1 MGALRIGKM
10 EGNSVIL
17 PWHNSGTT
25 MYRVKPVKSNL
36 LLLCSK
42 HSKMYTNSIGVLS
55 NMNRGGRY
63 FLGVHNKF
71 PRMSSYYGSGIKT
84 LLTGHSKCLP
94 YSVPGGA
101 HGQLLEIY
109 KAET

>member
-17 PWHNSGTT
+17 PWHNSGTI

-55 NMNRGGRY
+55 NMNRGGGY
-63 FLGVHNKF
+63 FLGVHNEF
-71 PRMSSYYGSGIKT
+71 PRMSSYYGSEIKT
-84 LLTGHSKCLP
+84 LINRAFKMPTIFGSWRRPWAIAGNL
-94 YSVPGGA
+94 
-101 HGQLLEIY
+101 
-109 KAET
+109 